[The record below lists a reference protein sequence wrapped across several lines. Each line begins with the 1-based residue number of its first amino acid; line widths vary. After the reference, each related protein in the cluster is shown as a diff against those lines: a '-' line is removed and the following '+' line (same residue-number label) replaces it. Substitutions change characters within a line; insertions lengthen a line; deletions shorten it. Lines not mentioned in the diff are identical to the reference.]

1 MMKNLLS
8 LAMVLAACVTV
19 NAQQIRTGTALP
31 AAAGMAAQVGSGL
44 TSVTID
50 TLKPASVMP
59 SGCGLTTG
67 GIVYYSVNLNT
78 SNRGTAK
85 DSGYYFGT
93 CKFPQAG
100 ITVTGLAQKYNVGT
114 SSATVTNVLVLAGKG
129 KGSTTTT
136 TATIYNT
143 DATTKA
149 PTTVL
154 GTSTA
159 LPMSSYSTTSYTQYT
174 FSTPVTV
181 PAGTEFAAGI
191 SIPAFGGTDKD
202 TMAILTTKGG
212 CSSTDSLSWIQLNG
226 STWLPETKVFGKAFN
241 LDILIFPVIDIG
253 TGIDNYISKGGLKLF
268 APSPNPA
275 TNVVNIPFSLDKE
288 TPVSIEVYD
297 LTGKIVLAY
306 QASGMMEAGRNSIN
320 LDVNSLMAG
329 TYLYGINA
337 GGNKMFSRFII
348 TK

>member
-1 MMKNLLS
+1 MIKKVLS
-8 LAMVLAACVTV
+8 AALVLAACVTL
-19 NAQQIRTGTALP
+19 NAQEARMGTAIP
-31 AAAGMAAQVGSGL
+31 AAPGMAAKPGAGIA
-44 TSVTID
+44 SVTID
-50 TLKPASVMP
+50 TLKPASVMA

-67 GIVYYSVNLNT
+67 GIVYYGVNLKA
-78 SNRGTAK
+78 SNRGTVN
-85 DSGYYFGT
+85 DSGFYFGT

-100 ITVTGLAQKYNVGT
+100 ITVTGLAQKYNIGT

-136 TATIYNT
+136 MATIYNT
-143 DATTKA
+143 DPTTKA

-159 LPMSSYSTTSYTQYT
+159 LPMSSYSATGYTSYM

-191 SIPAFGGTDKD
+191 SVPAFGGTDKD
-202 TMAILTTKGG
+202 TVAILTTKGG

-241 LDILIFPVIDIG
+241 LDLMIFPVIDIAS
-253 TGIDNYISKGGLKLF
+253 GIDNYVSKGGLQLF

-275 TNVVNIPFSLDKE
+275 SNSVNISFSLNQE
-288 TPVSIEVYD
+288 TTVGIEVYD
-297 LTGKIVLAY
+297 ITGKVVLSF
-306 QASGMMEAGRNSIN
+306 QASDKMAAGRNNIN
-320 LDVNSLMAG
+320 LNVNNLLPG
-329 TYLYGINA
+329 TYIYGVNA